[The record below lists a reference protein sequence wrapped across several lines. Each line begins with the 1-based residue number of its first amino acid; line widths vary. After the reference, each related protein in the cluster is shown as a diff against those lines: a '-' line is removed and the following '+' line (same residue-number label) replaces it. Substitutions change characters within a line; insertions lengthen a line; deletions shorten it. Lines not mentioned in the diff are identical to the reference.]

1 MLLPSRWT
9 TPGTRRQLWNIGPAC
24 SQRWTVKDDVPLLRN
39 RRSITTLWIC
49 GNFRTKELNGCST
62 EQRKI
67 SLPNINASRPVSRKI
82 LELLE
87 IRAKRIGL
95 KYCADI
101 FERLITFV
109 LKGVL
114 SPQMVRLADRST
126 FAS

>member
-1 MLLPSRWT
+1 M
-9 TPGTRRQLWNIGPAC
+9 C
-24 SQRWTVKDDVPLLRN
+24 PLLRN
-39 RRSITTLWIC
+39 RTSVTTPWVG

-67 SLPNINASRPVSRKI
+67 SLPSINASRPVSMKI

-109 LKGVL
+109 VKGVL

-126 FAS
+126 FSS